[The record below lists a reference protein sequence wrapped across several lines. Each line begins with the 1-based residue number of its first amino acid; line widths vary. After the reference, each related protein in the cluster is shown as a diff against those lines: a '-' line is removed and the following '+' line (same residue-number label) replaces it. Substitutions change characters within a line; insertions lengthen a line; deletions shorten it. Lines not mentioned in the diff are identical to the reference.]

1 MRLSVLLGI
10 VAAVLVIVLV
20 VYVAVLRPWHMR
32 WGTTPAEATATLPGD
47 DLLEGDLTQV
57 THAITINAP
66 PERIWPW
73 LMQIGQDRSGFYSY
87 TLLENMIGADM
98 PEVHR
103 VRSDWNARDLGETVW
118 FATPKRFK
126 GQGRMVAAM
135 VDPPRAF
142 VMVMPDDWLKIS
154 HGAKGNQGSWGF
166 VLKPIDADHTRLI
179 ARLRS
184 GPPPSCGARIAGSA
198 FWEPAHFVMERK
210 MLLTIK
216 RLSET
221 VQEHR

>member
-10 VAAVLVIVLV
+10 AAAVLAILLA
-20 VYVAVLRPWHMR
+20 VYVAVLRPWHLR
-32 WGTTPAEATATLPGD
+32 WGTTPTEAAETLPGD
-47 DLLEGDLTQV
+47 GLLEGNLAQV
-57 THAITINAP
+57 TRAITINAP

-73 LMQIGQDRSGFYSY
+73 LMQMGQDRGGFYSY
-87 TLLENMIGADM
+87 TALENMIGAGM

-103 VRSDWNARDLGETVW
+103 LRSNWNARDLGETVW

-126 GQGRMVAAM
+126 GQGRMIAAI
-135 VDPPRAF
+135 VDPPQAF
-142 VMVMPDDWLKIS
+142 VMVMPDDWERILQ
-154 HGAKGNQGSWGF
+154 GGKGSQGSWGF

-179 ARLRS
+179 SRLRS
-184 GPPPSCGARIAGSA
+184 GPPPRIGARIAGAA

-216 RLSET
+216 RLSEST
-221 VQEHR
+221 R